1 MWLRRRVTNTAPFGT
16 KDVSGQSQAS
26 DSEQTRVK
34 ISPCGSFTCAQ
45 RIMLTALGAIYFVA
59 FVCAYLQNGELLGD
73 EGLSPARAYLNKV
86 AEHWRRHPSLM
97 WLFWPITD
105 MDGSLQMT
113 ALCGIVAAG
122 CMMIGLQ
129 RWYVCL
135 ACWMLY
141 HTICTAAEGSSFYSY
156 GWESQL
162 LETGFLGIFLCGTPS
177 CVVLYLFRWLSFRIS
192 IGAGLIKVR
201 GGSCWE
207 RRTCLHSH
215 FETQPIPSPL
225 SFAFHF
231 MPKRVL
237 SWGVDLDL
245 FVQLYASWLVL
256 VPWRPARLAGG
267 LLQVSFML
275 FIALSGNFAF
285 LNYLTIIPALAC
297 FDDQFLARGFCSNVR
312 PSIRLIDVA
321 VCLLIVWFSVP
332 VVSNLFKADQIM
344 NASFDPLRLVNTY
357 GAFGSVSEHR
367 FEPIISLLDD
377 SDMWH
382 EIDFPCKPGD
392 VTRRPCFIAPYHV
405 RLDWN
410 IWFVGFEPHLAMLN
424 QRERWIYSLLAQL
437 LTKRNLDGLAS
448 VLDAHCFY
456 RLFEGTN
463 ASAVFAGNKLPKA
476 AKVDMFKYEMAAPL
490 WAILA
495 TDSQQRVWWNRSFK
509 QILVPPVILDP
520 QQSTFL
526 VRAPPKLMPQPKNL

>member
-1 MWLRRRVTNTAPFGT
+1 
-16 KDVSGQSQAS
+16 
-26 DSEQTRVK
+26 
-34 ISPCGSFTCAQ
+34 
-45 RIMLTALGAIYFVA
+45 MLTALGAIYFVA
-59 FVCAYLQNGELLGD
+59 FYCAYQQNGELLGD
-73 EGLSPARAYLNKV
+73 EGLSPARAYLNQV
-86 AEHWRRHPSLM
+86 AEHWWWHPSLM

-105 MDGSLQMT
+105 MDGLLQTT
-113 ALCGIVAAG
+113 AMCGLIASG
-122 CMMIGLQ
+122 CMMVGFQ
-129 RWYVCL
+129 SWYICF

-141 HTICTAAEGSSFYSY
+141 HTICTAAEGSSFYAY

-177 CVVLYLFRWLSFRIS
+177 RAVLYLFRWLSFRIS

-231 MPKRVL
+231 APKRAL

-245 FVQLYASWLVL
+245 FVQLYTSWLVL

-267 LLQVSFML
+267 VLQVGFML

-285 LNYLTIIPALAC
+285 LNYLTIIPSLAC
-297 FDDQFLARGFCSNVR
+297 FDDYFLARRFIAKVR
-312 PSIRLIDVA
+312 HRTRFIDVA
-321 VCLLIVWFSVP
+321 VCLLIAWFSVP
-332 VVSNLFKADQIM
+332 VVSNLFSAHQIM

-357 GAFGSVSEHR
+357 GAFGSISEHR

-377 SDMWH
+377 NDAWH
-382 EIDFPCKPGD
+382 EIDFPCKPGN
-392 VTRRPCFIAPYHV
+392 VARRPCFIAPYHV

-424 QRERWIYSLLAQL
+424 QRERWLYALLAQL
-437 LTKRNLDGLAS
+437 LTKRNLEGLAS
-448 VLDAHCFY
+448 VLDAGCFH
-456 RLFEGTN
+456 RLFGGLD
-463 ASAVFAGNKLPKA
+463 ASTVFPGKKLPKA
-476 AKVDMFKYEMAAPL
+476 AKIDIFKYEMAAPL
-490 WAILA
+490 WNILA
-495 TDSQQRVWWNRSFK
+495 TNSHERVWWKRSLK
-509 QILVPPVILDP
+509 QKLVPPVILDP

-526 VRAPPKLMPQPKNL
+526 VQAPPKLVSQPQVQ